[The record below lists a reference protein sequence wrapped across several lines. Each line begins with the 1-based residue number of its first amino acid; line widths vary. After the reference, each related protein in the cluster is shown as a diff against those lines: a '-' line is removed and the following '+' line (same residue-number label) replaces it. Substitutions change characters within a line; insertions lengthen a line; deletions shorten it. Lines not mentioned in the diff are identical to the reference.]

1 MECAREISVFRGVEG
16 LWCIGDVSIVFVF
29 PASSSALVHD
39 EELGEVKGGRQK
51 LAQGKTL

>member
-16 LWCIGDVSIVFVF
+16 LWCIGEVSIVFVF
-29 PASSSALVHD
+29 QASSSALVHD

-51 LAQGKTL
+51 PAQGKRL